1 MEMKQSQQKYAEN
14 LEEVRKR
21 LLPSVLS
28 ATKNNGDLIG
38 NWLVKNCSEAE
49 GAIVDASV
57 ANILKAI
64 ETLDKIPGLLDWE
77 IPPVKKPAKKRPDFL
92 QTNEGRRVTAREA
105 QDREQDI
112 LMSQERKRREALGD
126 AANTEIMSEA
136 VALVRNHTNFPH
148 SRAIRERDVLK
159 KEFDRLVAAKMH
171 PKDVLAAIQAKRATF
186 EGEDITR
193 PRLSR

>member
-105 QDREQDI
+105 
-112 LMSQERKRREALGD
+112 LGD